1 MDDQLKIK
9 IPSKTWILYDIGSK
23 IIKKPRMY
31 AKKSSALSAIS
42 SIHTQWG
49 NPAIKIYRE
58 VDKDAYFVM
67 AYSGFWGDEIT
78 IHGYAVFKNPTD
90 IEEITV
96 PKYPKLKYRVTRARM
111 MNCMKCKDGEVSL
124 GAPIHESEG
133 DPLFLVKVSFKF
145 DIKGWETPATTVP
158 LLWYKNELSVGHDSL
173 DSGSMIVSM
182 GHQGDYLK
190 TGIWNSVLTLDAHR
204 DDKLH
209 VAMPTPD
216 KFMKTTDADKKKIV
230 SGIALSI

>member
-1 MDDQLKIK
+1 MDDQLRIK
-9 IPSKTWILYDIGSK
+9 IPSKTWFLFDVGSK
-23 IIKKPRMY
+23 ILKKPRVY

-78 IHGYAVFKNPTD
+78 IHGYIVFKSPTD
-90 IEEITV
+90 IEEVTV
-96 PKYPKLKYRVTRARM
+96 PKCPKLKYRVTRARM
-111 MNCMKCKDGEVSL
+111 INCMKCKDGEVSL

-133 DPLFLVKVSFKF
+133 EPLFLVKVSFKF

-158 LLWYKNELSVGHDSL
+158 LIWYKNELSVGRDCDGL
-173 DSGSMIVSM
+173 GPI
-182 GHQGDYLK
+182 GYQGNYLK
-190 TGIWNSVLTLDAHR
+190 TGVWNGVLALDAHR

-209 VAMPTPD
+209 VAVPD
-216 KFMKTTDADKKKIV
+216 KFMKTTDADKNKIV
-230 SGIALSI
+230 SGIALSF